1 MDVNSFDIFC
11 LVPADLSHPGIA
23 VAATRAG
30 AIGVLDL
37 EHASDAQR
45 VEDNF
50 DRLLA
55 GTRGRIGLRLTPQSL
70 GTGRRLIERAG
81 ERELVVML
89 VDADRDRFESLSA
102 GAHSLF
108 AEIRSPDDIAALGF
122 EPDAYVAKG
131 HEAGGWVGD
140 DTAYILAQKLLGKVQ
155 RPVHVR
161 GGIGLHSAAGLR
173 IAGAAGVV
181 LDDQLLLLDESAL
194 SDRVKLELARL
205 NGSETRLFG
214 ELANAPCRVYARP
227 GSESLKAIEARS
239 RDAESGELAI
249 EAWHGEVR
257 SQLGWGADQLLPL
270 GQGIGVA
277 AIYRERYKRVGK
289 LVQAMRSAS
298 EQFIETANRLEHLS
312 PGAPLAVSHGT
323 RFPIAQGPM
332 TRVSDSPEFAVD
344 VARGGAL
351 PFLALALMRG
361 PQVREMLE
369 STRRQ
374 IGDQPWGVGMLGFV
388 PQTLRDEQC
397 EAIWACKPSYALIAG
412 GRPDQAAQFESRG
425 IPTYIHAPAPALLK
439 MYIEQGARRFVFEG
453 RECGGHIGPI
463 ASFPLWEQMIEMLLA
478 QARPGSEGE
487 FHLLFAG
494 GIHDARSGAMIA
506 AMTAPLAARGFKVG
520 MLMGTAYLFTPE
532 IVRSG
537 AVVEGFQTQA
547 IACRRTM
554 SLETGP
560 GHSTRCVDS
569 QFAHEFY
576 AQRRQLLREGK
587 SADEIR
593 DELEDLNMGRLRIA
607 SKGVNRDASGTIVD
621 VAADQQ
627 LSDGM
632 YMIGQVATLR
642 DAALPIEDLHLEV
655 SDGAA
660 ALMANWTIRR
670 DDASDV
676 AAPSNV
682 AIVGIGTLLPQ
693 ALAADA
699 YWNNILRQ
707 NCVLREVPKERWD
720 WQLYF
725 DADRTARDKVYSK
738 WGGFLD
744 ELPFDPMIYG
754 IPPRSM
760 KSIDPMQ
767 LLTLE
772 VSRRALADAG
782 FADGG
787 FDRENTSIILGTS
800 GGLGDLGT
808 QYALRAEL
816 PRFVED
822 LSEDV
827 WDRLPEWT
835 EESFAGSL
843 LNVVAGRVANR
854 LDFGGVNFTVDAACA
869 SSLAAISMGVNE
881 LETGRSN
888 VVVAGGI
895 DTVQSAFGFLCF
907 SKTQALSPDGQPRT
921 FDQAANGIAISEGLA
936 VIVMKRLEDAE
947 RDGDRVYAVIKAAAG
962 SSDGKALGMTAPR
975 PEGQMRALTRAYA
988 KAGFSQSTISMAEA
1002 HGTGTPVG
1010 DRAEAR
1016 TITESLQ
1023 AQGAA
1028 AKSVAIG
1035 SVKTLLGH
1043 TKASAGVAGLI
1054 KVAMS
1059 LYHRTLPAH
1068 YGVDKPIDIIADPD
1082 SPVYLLKSPRPWIA
1096 DSRHPRRG
1104 GVSAFGFGGT
1114 NFHAVLEEY
1123 RDGYAQPDVPGAQ
1136 SWPYELFVFR
1146 AADEAGLGQQLKQV
1160 QTLLATDRQ
1169 LGFSSFAAS
1178 LVRDAQTRP
1187 AAPCVAAFAA
1197 RDYDG
1202 LAADITT
1209 LAAHLESGK
1218 PLPTHI
1224 KFARAAPASAPKIG
1238 LLFPGQGA
1246 QYVNMGCEPAI
1257 YLEELR
1263 AAVELADGE
1272 LAQILPQ
1279 GLSRLMWP
1287 ESAFTP
1293 EAETAQQQRLTQT
1306 QHAQPALGAMELG
1319 YLWLSR
1325 RLGLQPSAAAGHSY
1339 GEYAALMAAGVIDPK
1354 TFLSLSAIRGR
1365 AMAQA
1370 SADGIAGGMAAV
1382 QADRGVVEKH
1392 IAAFDGVRVAN
1403 HNSPQQSVISGP
1415 AEQIDAAVKA
1425 LTAADIRATRLPVS
1439 GAFHTELVAS
1449 AQVPLSAAIAGAHF
1463 AAPEFPAYSNT
1474 LGARYPD
1481 DASKARGLLDRHLLS
1496 SVEFVAEIEAMY
1508 EDGIRLFVELG
1519 PKSICSNMAMATLAG
1534 KDARAVSL
1542 DGQGGGLRG
1551 LLSGI
1556 AELIVAGAELDAL
1569 ALYEPR
1575 GLLTHA
1581 VAKLAQA
1588 MTAPTPSKTTWM
1600 LSGGCARAYN
1610 DPEIRT
1616 GKRPALTLESRDAA
1630 RAQRRATQAPPTAP
1644 VAPAA
1649 GPAPLAAAAAGA
1661 PISGDA
1667 MAAYQETMRQFLAL
1681 QERVIGQ
1688 YLGAAAA
1695 PAVGEGS
1702 GLRREALAP
1711 AAPVPAPVAPAV
1723 SAPEPV
1729 VPSATASGT
1738 RDPGPGTAESVDYA
1752 AMLLAIVAERTGYPE
1767 DMLGLDSDLEADLG
1781 IDSIKRVEIAG
1792 ALQKQLPADV
1802 GTQMQAGMEAFT
1814 RAKTLNAIIAALEA
1828 LAPTAVTPV
1837 ASALT
1842 LPATRIDY
1850 KATLLSIVADRTG
1863 YPEDM
1868 LGLNS
1873 DLEADLGI
1881 DSIKRVEIAGAL
1893 QKQLPADV
1901 GTQMQAGMETFTR
1914 AKTLH
1919 AIIAALEALAPA
1931 APAAASGT
1939 RDPGPGSAES
1949 VDYAALLLAIVAER
1963 TGYPEDMLGLDSDLE
1978 ADLGIDS
1985 IKRVEIAGALQK
1997 QLPADVGTQMQA
2009 GMETFT
2015 RAKTLNAII
2024 AALDALA
2031 PTVPVAAV
2039 TPVAS
2044 RLMPAADAIAE
2055 VPRYVIRPQSVPFIA
2070 ERCTLSGLVLVC
2082 GGDEATRKPLIDAL
2096 VAQGAAVQTVDAIE
2110 PDAIAMSLA
2119 AARERHGSVCGVV
2132 HLYGMEPLASDAFAD
2147 WRGAAQ
2153 RSVMSLFHLVQAL
2166 GSELSGIRLVTAT
2179 RLGGTLGR
2187 TAVGDGAVPGGG
2199 VAGLIKCLRHEYPEG
2214 RFRLVDFNGQ
2224 TSATIAHYLA
2234 DELLANDTLPEVGYT
2249 GDARYATTTVE
2260 DALLENAFAPRLSPS
2275 GDWVVL
2281 ATGGARGI
2289 TAELLEEIAQPGMRI
2304 VLVGRSPE
2312 PPAEEARFA
2321 EAADATALR
2330 QRLIEDARASGQA
2343 LKPVELE
2350 RQLSRLL
2357 AAREIRGNLLRLAA
2371 RGATVDYQACDVRD
2385 VQAFGGLIDSVYD
2398 RYGRI
2403 DAVLHGA
2410 GVIEDKLLADK
2421 TVESFDRVFGTKID
2435 SAWTLKHKLRPESLK
2450 LLVFFSSV
2458 AGRYGNQGQSDYAC
2472 ANEAMNRLA
2481 WQLSREWTEARV
2493 IAANW
2498 GPWDAGM
2505 ASEGVKRQFRARG
2518 MEPIPLAGGRRYF
2531 VNELAYGPKNEVEVV
2546 IGQGPWQQIDGIA
2559 PHPNAPAA
2567 GTPPRAMPLVRQ
2579 SLRMGGGGALVLPHH
2594 FTAESDPYLDD
2605 HIINGKRVLPAAGAA
2620 EWMAQVAVEGW
2631 PGWQLAEVRDL
2642 RVLAGVVLEND
2653 KGREVSIRARAS
2665 THSGSGEQMISVDI
2679 VEAGRK
2685 APLYRASVR
2694 LVERLDETPPP
2705 VPEAIQGEPLDA
2717 AAVYRDVLFHT
2728 GRFRLMTTIDAFGE
2742 TGVDAVVRSST
2753 PQDWTGVEGQWLL
2766 DPGLIDVAAQL
2777 AFTWVRK
2784 ARATSALPARFG
2796 RLVRYGKAP
2805 LPATL
2810 KVRFR
2815 LRPPS
2820 HELAVAFDAYFI
2832 DASGDLRLAVL
2843 DSESTLSS
2851 ALNRV
2856 IGHS

>member
-30 AIGVLDL
+30 AVGVLDL

-140 DTAYILAQKLLGKVQ
+140 DTAYILAQKLLGKVAK
-155 RPVHVR
+155 PVHVR

-227 GSESLKAIEARS
+227 GSESLKAIEAHS

-249 EAWHGEVR
+249 EVWHGEVR
-257 SQLGWGADQLLPL
+257 SRLGWAPDQLLPL

-289 LVQAMRSAS
+289 LVQAMRAAS
-298 EQFIETANRLEHLS
+298 EQFIETANRLQHLS
-312 PGAPLAVSHGT
+312 PGAPLAESHGT

-374 IGDQPWGVGMLGFV
+374 IGDMPWGVGMLGFV

-425 IPTYIHAPAPALLK
+425 IATYIHAPAPALLK

-463 ASFPLWEQMIEMLLA
+463 TSFPLWEQMIEMLLA

-569 QFAHEFY
+569 QFAHDFY

-660 ALMANWTIRR
+660 AVMANWTIRR

-676 AAPSNV
+676 AAPSNA

-1023 AQGAA
+1023 SQGAA

-1068 YGVDKPIDIIADPD
+1068 YGVENPIDIIADPD

-1218 PLPTHI
+1218 PLPPHI

-1463 AAPEFPAYSNT
+1463 AAPEFPVYSNT

-1556 AELIVAGAELDAL
+1556 AELIVAGAELDAF

-1738 RDPGPGTAESVDYA
+1738 AESVDYA
-1752 AMLLAIVAERTGYPE
+1752 AVLLAIVAERTGYPE

-1792 ALQKQLPADV
+1792 ALQKQLPAEV
-1802 GTQMQAGMEAFT
+1802 GTQMQAGMETFT

-1828 LAPTAVTPV
+1828 LAPAAQAAAVAPV
-1837 ASALT
+1837 ASSLT
-1842 LPATRIDY
+1842 ARAGTSIDY

-2044 RLMPAADAIAE
+2044 RLMPAADAIAD

-2321 EAADATALR
+2321 EAANATALR

-2343 LKPVELE
+2343 LKPVGLE

-2435 SAWTLKHKLRPESLK
+2435 SAWTLKHRLRPESLK

-2472 ANEAMNRLA
+2472 ANEVMNRLA
-2481 WQLSREWTEARV
+2481 WQLSREWTETRV

-2505 ASEGVKRQFRARG
+2505 ASEGVKRQFRERG

-2559 PHPNAPAA
+2559 PRTEAPAA
-2567 GTPPRAMPLVRQ
+2567 DAPSQAMPLIRQ
-2579 SLRMGGGGALVLPHH
+2579 SLKMGSGGALVLPHH

-2605 HIINGKRVLPAAGAA
+2605 HVINGKRVLPAAAAA

-2642 RVLAGVVLEND
+2642 RTLAGVVLDND
-2653 KGREVSIRARAS
+2653 KGREISIRARAS

-2679 VEAGRK
+2679 VEPGRK

-2694 LVERLDETPPP
+2694 LVERLDEMPPA
-2705 VPEAIQGEPLDA
+2705 VPAAIQGESLDVA
-2717 AAVYRDVLFHT
+2717 TVYRDELFHT
-2728 GRFRLMTTIDAFGE
+2728 GRFQLMTAIDAFDE
-2742 TGVDAVVRSST
+2742 TGADAVVRSST
-2753 PQDWTGVEGQWLL
+2753 PQDWIGAEGQWLL

-2777 AFTWVRK
+2777 AFVW
-2784 ARATSALPARFG
+2784 ARRRRSASALPARFG

-2810 KVRFR
+2810 KVLFR
-2815 LRPPS
+2815 LQPPP
-2820 HELAVAFDAYFI
+2820 HDMAIAFDAYFV

-2843 DSESTLSS
+2843 DSESTLST
-2851 ALNRV
+2851 ALNRAA
-2856 IGHS
+2856 GHS

>member
-1814 RAKTLNAIIAALEA
+1814 RAKTLNAIIAAL
-1828 LAPTAVTPV
+1828 
-1837 ASALT
+1837 
-1842 LPATRIDY
+1842 
-1850 KATLLSIVADRTG
+1850 
-1863 YPEDM
+1863 
-1868 LGLNS
+1868 
-1873 DLEADLGI
+1873 
-1881 DSIKRVEIAGAL
+1881 
-1893 QKQLPADV
+1893 
-1901 GTQMQAGMETFTR
+1901 
-1914 AKTLH
+1914 
-1919 AIIAALEALAPA
+1919 
-1931 APAAASGT
+1931 
-1939 RDPGPGSAES
+1939 
-1949 VDYAALLLAIVAER
+1949 
-1963 TGYPEDMLGLDSDLE
+1963 
-1978 ADLGIDS
+1978 
-1985 IKRVEIAGALQK
+1985 
-1997 QLPADVGTQMQA
+1997 
-2009 GMETFT
+2009 
-2015 RAKTLNAII
+2015 
-2024 AALDALA
+2024 DALA

>member
-1 MDVNSFDIFC
+1 
-11 LVPADLSHPGIA
+11 
-23 VAATRAG
+23 
-30 AIGVLDL
+30 
-37 EHASDAQR
+37 
-45 VEDNF
+45 
-50 DRLLA
+50 
-55 GTRGRIGLRLTPQSL
+55 
-70 GTGRRLIERAG
+70 
-81 ERELVVML
+81 
-89 VDADRDRFESLSA
+89 
-102 GAHSLF
+102 
-108 AEIRSPDDIAALGF
+108 
-122 EPDAYVAKG
+122 
-131 HEAGGWVGD
+131 
-140 DTAYILAQKLLGKVQ
+140 
-155 RPVHVR
+155 
-161 GGIGLHSAAGLR
+161 
-173 IAGAAGVV
+173 
-181 LDDQLLLLDESAL
+181 
-194 SDRVKLELARL
+194 
-205 NGSETRLFG
+205 
-214 ELANAPCRVYARP
+214 
-227 GSESLKAIEARS
+227 
-239 RDAESGELAI
+239 
-249 EAWHGEVR
+249 
-257 SQLGWGADQLLPL
+257 
-270 GQGIGVA
+270 
-277 AIYRERYKRVGK
+277 
-289 LVQAMRSAS
+289 
-298 EQFIETANRLEHLS
+298 
-312 PGAPLAVSHGT
+312 
-323 RFPIAQGPM
+323 
-332 TRVSDSPEFAVD
+332 
-344 VARGGAL
+344 
-351 PFLALALMRG
+351 
-361 PQVREMLE
+361 
-369 STRRQ
+369 
-374 IGDQPWGVGMLGFV
+374 
-388 PQTLRDEQC
+388 
-397 EAIWACKPSYALIAG
+397 
-412 GRPDQAAQFESRG
+412 
-425 IPTYIHAPAPALLK
+425 

-463 ASFPLWEQMIEMLLA
+463 TSFPLWEQMIEMLLA

-569 QFAHEFY
+569 QFAHDFY

-607 SKGVNRDASGTIVD
+607 SKGVNRDASGTIVG

-1068 YGVDKPIDIIADPD
+1068 YGVENPIDIIADPD

-1169 LGFSSFAAS
+1169 LGFSGFAAS

-1202 LAADITT
+1202 LAADITA

-1218 PLPTHI
+1218 PLPPHI

-1382 QADRGVVEKH
+1382 QADRGTVEKH

-1415 AEQIDAAVKA
+1415 AEQIDGAVQA

-1463 AAPEFPAYSNT
+1463 AAPEFPVYSNT

-1556 AELIVAGAELDAL
+1556 AELIVAGAELDAF

-1581 VAKLAQA
+1581 MAKLAQA

-1630 RAQRRATQAPPTAP
+1630 RAQRRATQASPTAP

-1649 GPAPLAAAAAGA
+1649 PAASPAPLAAAATGV

-1688 YLGAAAA
+1688 YLGVAA
-1695 PAVGEGS
+1695 PAAPLAAADEAS
-1702 GLRREALAP
+1702 GVRPEAQAP
-1711 AAPVPAPVAPAV
+1711 AAPVAELVAAAV

-1729 VPSATASGT
+1729 APLATASGT
-1738 RDPGPGTAESVDYA
+1738 RDPGPGAAESVDYA
-1752 AMLLAIVAERTGYPE
+1752 AVLLAIVAERTGYPE

-1792 ALQKQLPADV
+1792 ALQKQLPAAV
-1802 GTQMQAGMEAFT
+1802 GA
-1814 RAKTLNAIIAALEA
+1814 
-1828 LAPTAVTPV
+1828 
-1837 ASALT
+1837 
-1842 LPATRIDY
+1842 
-1850 KATLLSIVADRTG
+1850 
-1863 YPEDM
+1863 
-1868 LGLNS
+1868 
-1873 DLEADLGI
+1873 
-1881 DSIKRVEIAGAL
+1881 
-1893 QKQLPADV
+1893 
-1901 GTQMQAGMETFTR
+1901 QMQAGMETFTR
-1914 AKTLH
+1914 AKTLN

-1939 RDPGPGSAES
+1939 RDPGPGTGES

-1997 QLPADVGTQMQA
+1997 QLPADVGTAMQA

-2044 RLMPAADAIAE
+2044 RLTPPADAIAE

-2070 ERCTLSGLVLVC
+2070 ERSRLSGLVLVC

-2166 GSELSGIRLVTAT
+2166 GSELSGIRLVAAT

-2410 GVIEDKLLADK
+2410 GVIEDRLLADK

-2435 SAWTLKHKLRPESLK
+2435 SAWTLKHRLRPESLK

-2472 ANEAMNRLA
+2472 ANEVMNRLA
-2481 WQLSREWTEARV
+2481 WQLSREWTETRV

-2505 ASEGVKRQFRARG
+2505 ASEGVKRQFRERG

-2559 PHPNAPAA
+2559 PRTEAPAA
-2567 GTPPRAMPLVRQ
+2567 DAPSQAMPLIRQ
-2579 SLRMGGGGALVLPHH
+2579 SLKMGSGGALVLPHH

-2605 HIINGKRVLPAAGAA
+2605 HVINGKRVLPAAAAA

-2642 RVLAGVVLEND
+2642 RTLAGVVLDND
-2653 KGREVSIRARAS
+2653 KGREISIRARAS

-2679 VEAGRK
+2679 VEPGRK

-2694 LVERLDETPPP
+2694 LVERLDEMPPA
-2705 VPEAIQGEPLDA
+2705 VPAAIQGESLDV
-2717 AAVYRDVLFHT
+2717 AAVYRDELFHT
-2728 GRFRLMTTIDAFGE
+2728 GRFQLMTAIDAFDE
-2742 TGVDAVVRSST
+2742 TGADAVVRSST
-2753 PQDWTGVEGQWLL
+2753 PQDWIGAEGQWLL

-2777 AFTWVRK
+2777 AFVW
-2784 ARATSALPARFG
+2784 ARRRRSASALPARFG

-2810 KVRFR
+2810 KVLFR
-2815 LRPPS
+2815 LQPPP
-2820 HELAVAFDAYFI
+2820 HDMAIAFDAYFV

-2843 DSESTLSS
+2843 DSESTLST
-2851 ALNRV
+2851 ALNRAA
-2856 IGHS
+2856 GHS

>member
-30 AIGVLDL
+30 AVGVLDL

-140 DTAYILAQKLLGKVQ
+140 DTAYILAQKLLGKVAK
-155 RPVHVR
+155 PVHVR

-227 GSESLKAIEARS
+227 GSESLKAIEAHS

-249 EAWHGEVR
+249 EVWHGEVR
-257 SQLGWGADQLLPL
+257 SRLGWAPDQLLPL

-289 LVQAMRSAS
+289 LVQAMRAAS
-298 EQFIETANRLEHLS
+298 EQFIETANRLQHLS
-312 PGAPLAVSHGT
+312 PGAPLAESHGT

-374 IGDQPWGVGMLGFV
+374 IGDMPWGVGMLGFV

-425 IPTYIHAPAPALLK
+425 IATYIHAPAPALLK

-463 ASFPLWEQMIEMLLA
+463 TSFPLWEQMIEMLLA

-569 QFAHEFY
+569 QFAHDFY

-660 ALMANWTIRR
+660 AVMANWTIRR

-676 AAPSNV
+676 AAPSNA

-1023 AQGAA
+1023 SQGAA

-1068 YGVDKPIDIIADPD
+1068 YGVENPIDIIADPD

-1218 PLPTHI
+1218 PLPPHI

-1463 AAPEFPAYSNT
+1463 AAPEFPVYSNT

-1556 AELIVAGAELDAL
+1556 AELIVAGAELDAF

-1738 RDPGPGTAESVDYA
+1738 AESVDYA
-1752 AMLLAIVAERTGYPE
+1752 AVLLAIVAERTGYPE

-1792 ALQKQLPADV
+1792 ALQKQLPAEV
-1802 GTQMQAGMEAFT
+1802 GTQMQAGMETFT

-1828 LAPTAVTPV
+1828 LAPAAQAAAVAPV
-1837 ASALT
+1837 ASSLT
-1842 LPATRIDY
+1842 ARAGTSIDY
-1850 KATLLSIVADRTG
+1850 KATLLS
-1863 YPEDM
+1863 
-1868 LGLNS
+1868 
-1873 DLEADLGI
+1873 
-1881 DSIKRVEIAGAL
+1881 
-1893 QKQLPADV
+1893 
-1901 GTQMQAGMETFTR
+1901 
-1914 AKTLH
+1914 
-1919 AIIAALEALAPA
+1919 
-1931 APAAASGT
+1931 
-1939 RDPGPGSAES
+1939 
-1949 VDYAALLLAIVAER
+1949 IVAER

-2044 RLMPAADAIAE
+2044 RLMPAADAIAD

-2321 EAADATALR
+2321 EAANATALR

-2343 LKPVELE
+2343 LKPVGLE

-2435 SAWTLKHKLRPESLK
+2435 SAWTLKHRLRPESLK

-2472 ANEAMNRLA
+2472 ANEVMNRLA
-2481 WQLSREWTEARV
+2481 WQLSREWTETRV

-2505 ASEGVKRQFRARG
+2505 ASEGVKRQFRERG

-2559 PHPNAPAA
+2559 PRTEAPAA
-2567 GTPPRAMPLVRQ
+2567 DAPSQAMPLIRQ
-2579 SLRMGGGGALVLPHH
+2579 SLKMGSGGALVLPHH

-2605 HIINGKRVLPAAGAA
+2605 HVINGKRVLPAAAAA

-2642 RVLAGVVLEND
+2642 RTLAGVVLDND
-2653 KGREVSIRARAS
+2653 KGREISIRARAS

-2679 VEAGRK
+2679 VEPGRK

-2694 LVERLDETPPP
+2694 LVERLDEMPPA
-2705 VPEAIQGEPLDA
+2705 VPAAIQGESLDVA
-2717 AAVYRDVLFHT
+2717 TVYRDELFHT
-2728 GRFRLMTTIDAFGE
+2728 GRFQLMTAIDAFDE
-2742 TGVDAVVRSST
+2742 TGADAVVRSST
-2753 PQDWTGVEGQWLL
+2753 PQDWIGAEGQWLL

-2777 AFTWVRK
+2777 AFVW
-2784 ARATSALPARFG
+2784 ARRRRSASALPARFG

-2810 KVRFR
+2810 KVLFR
-2815 LRPPS
+2815 LQPPP
-2820 HELAVAFDAYFI
+2820 HDMAIAFDAYFV

-2843 DSESTLSS
+2843 DSESTLST
-2851 ALNRV
+2851 ALNRAA
-2856 IGHS
+2856 GHS

>member
-11 LVPADLSHPGIA
+11 LVPADFSHPGIA
-23 VAATRAG
+23 VAASRAG

-37 EHASDAQR
+37 EHAGDAQR

-70 GTGRRLIERAG
+70 GMGRRLIERAG

-89 VDADRDRFESLSA
+89 VDADRDRFESLPA
-102 GAHSLF
+102 GTHSAHSVF

-140 DTAYILAQKLLGKVQ
+140 DTAYILAQKLLGKVA

-227 GSESLKAIEARS
+227 GSESLKAIEAHS
-239 RDAESGELAI
+239 RDAESGELTI

-257 SQLGWGADQLLPL
+257 SRLGWGAAQLLPL

-277 AIYRERYKRVGK
+277 AIYRERYKRVGR

-312 PGAPLAVSHGT
+312 PGAPLAASHGT

-478 QARPGSEGE
+478 QAAPGSEGE

-506 AMTAPLAARGFKVG
+506 AMTAPLAARGFKIG

-532 IVRSG
+532 IVSSG
-537 AVVEGFQTQA
+537 AVVEGFQAQA

-621 VAADQQ
+621 VAAEQQ

-642 DAALPIEDLHLEV
+642 DAALPVENLHLEV
-655 SDGAA
+655 SEGAA

-670 DDASDV
+670 EGAAA

-822 LSEDV
+822 LSEEV

-947 RDGDRVYAVIKAAAG
+947 RDGDRIYAVIKAAAG

-975 PEGQMRALTRAYA
+975 PEGQMRAIKRAYA
-988 KAGFSQSTISMAEA
+988 KAGFSPATIGMAEA

-1016 TITESLQ
+1016 TIIESLQ
-1023 AQGAA
+1023 AEGAA
-1028 AKSVAIG
+1028 TKSVAIG

-1059 LYHRTLPAH
+1059 LHHRTLPAH
-1068 YGVDKPIDIIADPD
+1068 YGVDRPIDTIADPE
-1082 SPVYLLKSPRPWIA
+1082 SPVYLLKAPRPWVA
-1096 DSRHPRRG
+1096 DPRHPRRG

-1123 RDGYAQPDVPGAQ
+1123 RDGYAQADVPGAE
-1136 SWPYELFVFR
+1136 SWPYELIVLR
-1146 AADEAGLGQQLKQV
+1146 ATDETGIAQQLKQL
-1160 QTLLATDRQ
+1160 QGLLSSDRH
-1169 LGFSSFAAS
+1169 LEFSSFAAS
-1178 LVRDAQTRP
+1178 LVRDAQLRQSGR
-1187 AAPCVAAFAA
+1187 CVAAFAA
-1197 RDYDG
+1197 RDYEA
-1202 LAADITT
+1202 LSADISA
-1209 LAAHLESGK
+1209 LSAHVESGK
-1218 PLPTHI
+1218 PLPPHI
-1224 KFARAAPASAPKIG
+1224 KFSKAVPDSAPKIG

-1246 QYVNMGCEPAI
+1246 QYVNMGCEPAV

-1272 LAQILPQ
+1272 LAEVLPQ
-1279 GLSRLMWP
+1279 RLSRLIWP

-1293 EAETAQQQRLTQT
+1293 EVETAQQKRLTQT
-1306 QHAQPALGAMELG
+1306 QHAQPALGAIELG
-1319 YLWLSR
+1319 YLWFAR
-1325 RLGLQPSAAAGHSY
+1325 RLGLQASAAAGHSY

-1354 TFLSLSAIRGR
+1354 TFLRLSAIRGG

-1370 SADGIAGGMAAV
+1370 SADGVAGGMAAV
-1382 QADRGVVEKH
+1382 QADRGVVETH

-1415 AEQIDAAVKA
+1415 SGQIDAAVKA
-1425 LTAADIRATRLPVS
+1425 LTDADIRATRLPVS
-1439 GAFHTELVAS
+1439 GAFHTELVAA
-1449 AQVPLSAAIAGAHF
+1449 AQAPLSAAIAGAHF
-1463 AAPEFPAYSNT
+1463 AVPEFPVYSNT

-1481 DASKARGLLDRHLLS
+1481 DASKARALLDRHLLS

-1508 EDGIRLFVELG
+1508 EAGIRLFLELG

-1551 LLSGI
+1551 LLGGI
-1556 AELIVAGAELDAL
+1556 AELVVAGATLDAF

-1575 GLLTHA
+1575 GLTTYA
-1581 VAKLAQA
+1581 VAKLSQA
-1588 MTAPTPSKTTWM
+1588 MAAPIPSKTTWM
-1600 LSGGCARAYN
+1600 LSGGCARALN

-1616 GKRPALTLESRDAA
+1616 GKRPALTLETRDAA
-1630 RAQRRATQAPPTAP
+1630 RAQRRARQAPPSAP

-1649 GPAPLAAAAAGA
+1649 SPAPLAAAATGA
-1661 PISGDA
+1661 PVSGDA

-1688 YLGAAAA
+1688 YLAAAA
-1695 PAVGEGS
+1695 PAAGEVS
-1702 GLRREALAP
+1702 GVEP
-1711 AAPVPAPVAPAV
+1711 AAPVAASVAAAV
-1723 SAPEPV
+1723 SAPEPMA
-1729 VPSATASGT
+1729 PLATASGT
-1738 RDPGPGTAESVDYA
+1738 RDSVDYA
-1752 AMLLAIVAERTGYPE
+1752 AVLLAIVAERTGYPE

-1792 ALQKQLPADV
+1792 ALQKQLPPDA
-1802 GTQMQAGMEAFT
+1802 GAQMQAGMETFT
-1814 RAKTLNAIIAALEA
+1814 RARTLNAIIAALEA
-1828 LAPTAVTPV
+1828 LAPMAPV
-1837 ASALT
+1837 AAVSPAALPLT
-1842 LPATRIDY
+1842 PLASTRIDY
-1850 KATLLSIVADRTG
+1850 KATLLSIVAERTG

-1868 LGLNS
+1868 LGLDS

-1893 QKQLPADV
+1893 QKQLPPDA
-1901 GTQMQAGMETFTR
+1901 GAQMQAGMETFTR
-1914 AKTLH
+1914 ARTLN
-1919 AIIAALEALAPA
+1919 AIIAALEALAPMA
-1931 APAAASGT
+1931 PIAAVAPAALPLTPLAST
-1939 RDPGPGSAES
+1939 RI
-1949 VDYAALLLAIVAER
+1949 DYKATLLSIVAER

-1997 QLPADVGTQMQA
+1997 QLPADAGAQMQA

-2015 RAKTLNAII
+2015 RARTLNAII
-2024 AALDALA
+2024 AALEALA
-2031 PTVPVAAV
+2031 PTAV
-2039 TPVAS
+2039 VRPPAS
-2044 RLMPAADAIAE
+2044 GLRPPASPPPTEAIAE

-2070 ERCTLSGLVLVC
+2070 ERGTLSGLVLVC
-2082 GGDEATRKPLIDAL
+2082 GGDDATRMPLMESLA
-2096 VAQGAAVQTVDAIE
+2096 AQGASVVAVDAIE
-2110 PDAIAMSLA
+2110 ADSIAASLA
-2119 AARERHGSVCGVV
+2119 VARERHGPVRGVV
-2132 HLYGMEPLASDAFAD
+2132 HLYGMEPLASDSFED
-2147 WRGAAQ
+2147 WRNAGQ
-2153 RSVMSLFHLVQAL
+2153 RSVMSLFHWVQAL
-2166 GSELSGIRLVTAT
+2166 GAELSGIRLVAAT

-2187 TAVGDGAVPGGG
+2187 TAVGNGSVLGGG
-2199 VAGLIKCLRHEYPEG
+2199 VSGLIKCLRHEYPDG
-2214 RFRLVDFNGQ
+2214 RFRLVDFDGQ
-2224 TSATIAHYLA
+2224 TPLTIADYLA
-2234 DELLANDTLPEVGYT
+2234 DELLANDALPEVGYT
-2249 GDARYATTTVE
+2249 GDARYATTTVD
-2260 DALLENAFAPRLSPS
+2260 DALRENAFAPRLSPAA
-2275 GDWVVL
+2275 DWVVL

-2289 TAELLEEIAQPGMRI
+2289 TAELLEEIARPGMRI

-2312 PPAEEARFA
+2312 PPAEDARYA
-2321 EAADATALR
+2321 AAADATALR

-2343 LKPVELE
+2343 LKPVEFE

-2371 RGATVDYQACDVRD
+2371 CGAAVDYQACDVRD
-2385 VQAFGGLIDSVYD
+2385 VQAFGALIDTVYD

-2421 TVESFDRVFGTKID
+2421 SVESFDRVFGTKID
-2435 SAWTLKHKLRPESLK
+2435 SAWTLKHRLRPDSLK

-2472 ANEAMNRLA
+2472 ANEVINRLA

-2493 IAANW
+2493 IAVNW

-2505 ASEGVKRQFRARG
+2505 ASEGVKRQFRERG
-2518 MEPIPLAGGRRYF
+2518 MAPIPLAGGRRYF
-2531 VNELAYGPKNEVEVV
+2531 INELAYGPKNEVEVV

-2559 PHPNAPAA
+2559 PRLDAPAA
-2567 GTPPRAMPLVRQ
+2567 DKPPQAMPLIRQ
-2579 SLRMGGGGALVLPHH
+2579 SLRMGSGGALVLPHH

-2605 HIINGKRVLPAAGAA
+2605 HVINGKRVLPAAGAA

-2642 RVLAGVVLEND
+2642 RTLAGVVLDGD

-2679 VEAGRK
+2679 VEPGRK

-2694 LVERLDETPPP
+2694 LVERFDEIPPP
-2705 VPEAIQGEPLDA
+2705 VPPAIQGESLDIA
-2717 AAVYRDVLFHT
+2717 TVYRDYLFHT
-2728 GRFRLMTTIDAFGE
+2728 GRFQLMTAIDAFSE

-2753 PQDWTGVEGQWLL
+2753 PQEWVGVEGQWLL
-2766 DPGLIDVAAQL
+2766 DPGLVDVAAQL
-2777 AFTWVRK
+2777 AFVWVRK
-2784 ARATSALPARFG
+2784 QHSTSALPARFG
-2796 RLVRYGKAP
+2796 QLVRYGKAP

-2810 KVRFR
+2810 KVLFR
-2815 LRPPS
+2815 LRPPP
-2820 HELAVAFDAYFI
+2820 HDLAIAFDAYFI
-2832 DASGDLRLAVL
+2832 DAAGDLRLAVL
-2843 DSESTLSS
+2843 DSESTLWA
-2851 ALNRV
+2851 ALNRAA
-2856 IGHS
+2856 GHS